1 MRRCES
7 QTRLFHFAVDSCN
20 AFGDYKEETMSNRRR
35 LARER
40 LEYYLVYLILA
51 YRHLILIVGLLLSV
65 YAIATI
71 FADRIAGFIVLL
83 PAIFLFLLGSS
94 YNAIVYTARL
104 GAWIGT
110 LWRHDD

>member
-1 MRRCES
+1 MC
-7 QTRLFHFAVDSCN
+7 
-20 AFGDYKEETMSNRRR
+20 NRRR

-51 YRHLILIVGLLLSV
+51 YQRLILIVGLILLV

-71 FADRIAGFIVLL
+71 FLNQIAGLAALF
-83 PAIFLFLLGSS
+83 PSIFLLLLGNS
-94 YNAIVYTARL
+94 YNAVVYTARL

-110 LWRHDD
+110 LWRYDD

>member
-1 MRRCES
+1 
-7 QTRLFHFAVDSCN
+7 
-20 AFGDYKEETMSNRRR
+20 MSNRRR

-51 YRHLILIVGLLLSV
+51 YRHLILIIGLLLLV

-71 FADRIAGFIVLL
+71 FVNRISGFVALL
-83 PAIFLFLLGSS
+83 LAFFLLLLSNS
-94 YNAIVYTARL
+94 YNVVVYTARL

-110 LWRHDD
+110 FWKYDD